1 MSKLR
6 IAAILLLTASQ
17 LSAQQYDGWTR
28 TSQYL
33 TMRDGVRLATDI
45 FRPTKGGVL
54 HTEKLP
60 VVWTHH
66 RYHRAFFRNDSLI
79 SYPGGFGRGMDLL
92 LKSGYIIA
100 AVDTRGG
107 GASFG
112 TQPGFFSPA
121 ESQDAYEVTE
131 WLGRQPWS
139 TGNIGMTGRSYLG
152 ITQLFAA

>member
-1 MSKLR
+1 MNCIGDRFRKGGGDLARSLGSPDALALRQSRVRGSFPSMSKLR

-79 SYPGGFGRGMDLL
+79 AYPGGFGRGMDLL
-92 LKSGYIIA
+92 LKNGYI
-100 AVDTRGG
+100 
-107 GASFG
+107 
-112 TQPGFFSPA
+112 
-121 ESQDAYEVTE
+121 
-131 WLGRQPWS
+131 
-139 TGNIGMTGRSYLG
+139 
-152 ITQLFAA
+152 